1 MLIVRPIGR
10 TMTVM
15 TVVLRLMTEPEY
27 EAFRTRSARA
37 YADHKVASGQWPAPG
52 AEQRA
57 LAETAERL
65 PDGTHTPGAL
75 LLRAEDKEGLV
86 GWLWLGQQGQPG
98 GQPGAPGRGWI
109 YMIEEDDARR
119 GHGLGRALLA
129 AAEQA
134 ARDAGYTSIGLNVSG
149 ANTVARTLYET
160 SGYVVDA
167 QQMSKPL

>member
-1 MLIVRPIGR
+1 MLIDRPSGR
-10 TMTVM
+10 TMTNM
-15 TVVLRLMTEPEY
+15 TVVLRPMTESEY
-27 EAFRTRSARA
+27 EAFRTRTARA
-37 YADHKVASGQWPAPG
+37 YANHKVASGEWLAEG

-57 LAETAERL
+57 LADQSERL
-65 PDGTHTPGAL
+65 PDGAGSTGAL
-75 LLRAEDKEGLV
+75 LLRAEDEEGLV
-86 GWLWLGQQGQPG
+86 GWLWLGPRWNPD

-109 YMIEEDDARR
+109 SMIEVDDARR

-134 ARDAGYTSIGLNVSG
+134 AREAGYTSIGLNVFG